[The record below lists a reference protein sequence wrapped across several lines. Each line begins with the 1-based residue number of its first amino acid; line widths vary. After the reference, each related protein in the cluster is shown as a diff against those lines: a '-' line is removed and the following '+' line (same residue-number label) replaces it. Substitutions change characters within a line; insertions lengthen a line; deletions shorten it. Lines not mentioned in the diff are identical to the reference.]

1 MKMMK
6 LINNLIILVWFQFS
20 CWIWLDYLDRIA
32 RRDTILSSSP
42 SQASTLASE
51 KLELKYLL
59 PDVLMAPR
67 CLLNDDLSF
76 FVSEVWL

>member
-1 MKMMK
+1 M
-6 LINNLIILVWFQFS
+6 
-20 CWIWLDYLDRIA
+20 A